1 MEELGND
8 DGASNPFLSIKDIQE
23 VTIKLIRLS
32 NPQNTAVRLSFYVLI
47 FDYTHF

>member
-8 DGASNPFLSIKDIQE
+8 ESASNPFLSIKDIQE
-23 VTIKLIRLS
+23 AAIKMIRLS
-32 NPQNTAVRLSFYVLI
+32 NPENAVVPLSFYVLI

>member
-23 VTIKLIRLS
+23 VAIKMIRLS
-32 NPQNTAVRLSFYVLI
+32 NPHNTVVPLSSYVLI
-47 FDYTHF
+47 FDVVHF